1 MTALFE
7 GIGRPVLQ
15 FVEECGRVVRVLLL
29 GVFKLF
35 LPPYRPRLVF
45 KQCEFVGLQ
54 SLSIVIV
61 TGGFTGGVFAIQAA
75 YGFGL
80 FGAESLTGSTVT
92 LSLVRSIGPVFAA
105 LMVTGRAGSAMAAE
119 IGSMKVTEQIDALEA
134 MAVDPIEYL
143 VCPRIVA
150 GTLMVPLLSAVFS
163 MVGIVGAWLVGVE
176 MLNINAGA
184 LLDRIYWY
192 CDPEDLVW
200 GLVKAS
206 AFGFVLT
213 VVGCAK
219 GLYVKGGAEGVGR
232 ATTEAVVFSSVSI
245 LILDYFITQ
254 FLMSRGLLT

>member
-1 MTALFE
+1 MTALIE
-7 GIGRPVLQ
+7 AIGRPVMA
-15 FVEECGRVVRVLLL
+15 FVEECGRVVRVTGL
-29 GVFKLF
+29 GVLRLL
-35 LPPYRPRLVF
+35 LPPYRLRLLV

-61 TGGFTGGVFAIQAA
+61 TGGFTGAVFAIQAA

-119 IGSMKVTEQIDALEA
+119 IGTMRVTEQIDALEA

-143 VCPRIVA
+143 VAPRIFA
-150 GTLMVPLLSAVFS
+150 GTVMVPLLSAVFS
-163 MVGIVGAWLVGVE
+163 MVGIVGAYFVGVE
-176 MLNINAGA
+176 MLHINPGA
-184 LLDRIYWY
+184 FLDRIYWY
-192 CDPEDLVW
+192 CDPEDLLW
-200 GLVKAS
+200 GLAKSSV
-206 AFGFVLT
+206 FGFVLT
-213 VVGCAK
+213 VVGCTK
-219 GLYVKGGAEGVGR
+219 GLYVRGGAEGVGR

-245 LILDYFITQ
+245 LVLDYFITQ